1 MPESR
6 RTVASRS
13 TSFSRRRA
21 AAAAR
26 ASETTPLE
34 LFTVCSSSPFRVS
47 GPLCQMFCL
56 GMIAQRLGGTLE
68 FDRDQEIITNNEKAN
83 AMLVGPPPR
92 SEWTEFYKL

>member
-1 MPESR
+1 MGSNHYLNFVLGVKGEE
-6 RTVASRS
+6 
-13 TSFSRRRA
+13 
-21 AAAAR
+21 
-26 ASETTPLE
+26 ETR
-34 LFTVCSSSPFRVS
+34 SPFRVS